1 MLGFLAGD
9 VHGVRSYVM
18 SMREGELWCSL
29 GGQGCPCLPLVC
41 TRSVNPQPR
50 ACACCS
56 GRSGAKRGLRAQ
68 EVVAGGWRD
77 HPGKRA
83 RHRSYG
89 DHGENHREQRLQPA
103 SCGVGAHQHL
113 GTTGNCR
120 KGNQAGGPSLLVVSR
135 EQLVTCAEERRAH
148 PAGGVGDRVPVAG
161 GRPADAAQGAPRPEA
176 ALRHGR
182 GAAHVRR
189 RGRARCGQRLTSTL
203 GVGACAQRAVL
214 PDATTPKCA

>member
-1 MLGFLAGD
+1 VLGFLAGD

-103 SCGVGAHQHL
+103 SCRCAPALGYHRELQKGQPSRRAELACGVTRAACDL
-113 GTTGNCR
+113 CR
-120 KGNQAGGPSLLVVSR
+120 GETRSPGRRCGGPCSCR
-135 EQLVTCAEERRAH
+135 WG
-148 PAGGVGDRVPVAG
+148 PA
-161 GRPADAAQGAPRPEA
+161 
-176 ALRHGR
+176 
-182 GAAHVRR
+182 
-189 RGRARCGQRLTSTL
+189 C
-203 GVGACAQRAVL
+203 
-214 PDATTPKCA
+214 